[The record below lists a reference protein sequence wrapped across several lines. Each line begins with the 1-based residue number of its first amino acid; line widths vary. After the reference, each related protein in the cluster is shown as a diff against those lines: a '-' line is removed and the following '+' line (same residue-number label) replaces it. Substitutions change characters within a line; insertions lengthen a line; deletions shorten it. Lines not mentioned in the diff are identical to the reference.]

1 MTAPANRLDRE
12 FCAQAFMRAAQ
23 YLAKMMATADVLA
36 ESRDL
41 IRGVFAPDVVCL
53 CRRCCEVCDL
63 PAAHREVLRPAV
75 DQVFE
80 TGFMAMET
88 SGGPSPATCVV
99 LPVDVRGRM
108 EAALLVGYAGEMA
121 IPSHALEALLGV
133 VGLVGATLARQRADA
148 ELAVLAQERAA
159 RAIAEVTERRSRLLS
174 DVSKG
179 LFASFDYEATLSGVA
194 RLLVPQFADWCAIE
208 LHEDT
213 RGGDGPAR
221 SSPAAKRCAR
231 LQALAVEHVDPAKR
245 GLVSRF
251 LATSGPASRAA
262 QVTTTGLSELHADIQ
277 EASLV
282 AWAGDS
288 ERAQIARELGMASAM
303 IVPMSAPGGVYG
315 ALTLVASQPD
325 RRYGSEDLAVA
336 EEVGRRAGTA
346 LENARLYRQAQ
357 QAIAVR
363 NQFLAVASHELRTPL
378 TALMLVISGIER
390 SLDRAPMTRAA
401 MKAKLASLA
410 RQGHR
415 LNQLVGNLLDVS
427 RLQAGRLHVSLQRMD
442 LSAVVRDVADRHE
455 EEAARAGCTLE
466 VELSGP
472 IEGAWDP
479 SRLDQV
485 VSNLLSNAI
494 ESGAGKPFSVVAMAS
509 GDVARVSVADAGIG
523 IALEDHERI
532 FQRFERAVTDTGFS
546 GMGLGLWISREIVTR
561 LGGSIRVDS
570 QLGEGAR
577 FTVELPIRLPP
588 K

>member
-1 MTAPANRLDRE
+1 
-12 FCAQAFMRAAQ
+12 
-23 YLAKMMATADVLA
+23 
-36 ESRDL
+36 
-41 IRGVFAPDVVCL
+41 
-53 CRRCCEVCDL
+53 
-63 PAAHREVLRPAV
+63 
-75 DQVFE
+75 
-80 TGFMAMET
+80 
-88 SGGPSPATCVV
+88 
-99 LPVDVRGRM
+99 
-108 EAALLVGYAGEMA
+108 
-121 IPSHALEALLGV
+121 
-133 VGLVGATLARQRADA
+133 
-148 ELAVLAQERAA
+148 
-159 RAIAEVTERRSRLLS
+159 
-174 DVSKG
+174 
-179 LFASFDYEATLSGVA
+179 
-194 RLLVPQFADWCAIE
+194 
-208 LHEDT
+208 
-213 RGGDGPAR
+213 
-221 SSPAAKRCAR
+221 
-231 LQALAVEHVDPAKR
+231 
-245 GLVSRF
+245 
-251 LATSGPASRAA
+251 
-262 QVTTTGLSELHADIQ
+262 
-277 EASLV
+277 
-282 AWAGDS
+282 
-288 ERAQIARELGMASAM
+288 
-303 IVPMSAPGGVYG
+303 
-315 ALTLVASQPD
+315 
-325 RRYGSEDLAVA
+325 
-336 EEVGRRAGTA
+336 
-346 LENARLYRQAQ
+346 
-357 QAIAVR
+357 
-363 NQFLAVASHELRTPL
+363 
-378 TALMLVISGIER
+378 MLVISGIER

-401 MKAKLASLA
+401 MKAKLASLS

-494 ESGAGKPFSVVAMAS
+494 KYGAGKPISVVAMAS